1 MGADRGVLL
10 QADRIPTDGLEVA
23 KALAAELKGAGF
35 DLILFG
41 KMAIDDYNHQV
52 GPMVAEL
59 LDLPC
64 VTTVAHLE
72 IDGARGTA
80 EREVEGGVEVV
91 EFTLPAVLT
100 TDKGLNEPRYPALKG
115 IMAAKKKPLDTK
127 PTTVGQG
134 GLEIL
139 ALMPPPERKDRSE
152 EHTSELQSPCN
163 LVCRLLLEKK
173 KTHGPS
179 ARIESTSELELFP
192 IRLLHT

>member
-139 ALMPPPERKDRSE
+139 ALMPPPERKDGKIVGEGARSE

-163 LVCRLLLEKK
+163 IVCRLLLEKK
-173 KTHGPS
+173 KYAS
-179 ARIESTSELELFP
+179 NTSNSSGRSLKT
-192 IRLLHT
+192 R